1 MKNVTLLKPDELFE
15 TVSKKHNVYNRILD
29 IGCGIRPQTIA
40 KTNQHICLEAH
51 KQYITHFTSNI
62 LSKKSI
68 FERQKFIFIN
78 DTTDFLFNKFPK
90 KSVDAII
97 MLDVIEHL
105 DKEYAKKVISQFEEI
120 AISDIIIFTPYGFV
134 EQLHPDGKDAWG
146 LDGGKWQ
153 EHKSG
158 WTPDDFDDTWNF
170 YVCPDFHTSSNV
182 GVDYV
187 EPVGAFFAVKTMK
200 KYEQKNGLLNSIKN
214 FLGNKK
220 FKKNINSILNA

>member
-1 MKNVTLLKPDELFE
+1 MKNVTLLKSDELFE
-15 TVSKKHNVYNRILD
+15 TVSKKHNSYNRVLD

-51 KQYITHFTSNI
+51 EQYIKHYKNNV
-62 LSKKSI
+62 LSKKS
-68 FERQKFIFIN
+68 FFDRRKFLFIN
-78 DTTDFLFNKFPK
+78 ETTDFLFQKFPR

-105 DKEYAKKVISQFEEI
+105 DKDYAKKVISQFEEI
-120 AISDIIIFTPYGFV
+120 AINDIIIFTPYGFV

-158 WTPDDFDDTWNF
+158 WTPDDFDDTWHF
-170 YVCPDFHTSSNV
+170 YVCPDFHTSSNF
-182 GVDYV
+182 GIDYV
-187 EPVGAFFAVKTMK
+187 EPVGAFFAVKTIK
-200 KYEQKNGLLNSIKN
+200 EFKQTKGIFNWIKN
-214 FLGNKK
+214 FFENKK
-220 FKKNINSILNA
+220 IKKEINKILNA